1 MLNQSRV
8 LDYIKSH
15 LGFPFQPLEW
25 EDEQIIHHVT
35 EYTLREFSY
44 YIPQLKRTNINLL
57 AEANQV
63 PARPN
68 EFYLEDLDGI
78 EILNIKEI
86 YFPLSHYIMHGHPPL
101 GPLTHGELRE
111 FALLTMTSMDVQM
124 HSSWDKTYEFIHP
137 NIVRISPLPN
147 NLGNITVE
155 YERMQP
161 ADFRGIPNDLQ
172 IIFCEF
178 ALADTMIVL
187 GNIRKK
193 YEGNMRTP
201 FGEIPISAGIYEEGK
216 EKRREVLDKLKE
228 SFLPNVTI
236 EFG

>member
-193 YEGNMRTP
+193 YDGNMRTP
-201 FGEIPISAGIYEEGK
+201 FGEIPISSGIYEEGK

>member
-25 EDEQIIHHVT
+25 DDEQIIHHVT

-111 FALLTMTSMDVQM
+111 FALLTTTSMDVQM

-161 ADFRGIPNDLQ
+161 VDFRGIPNDLQ